1 MNSQFTIRLDDTTN
15 EHSIEAAQALG
26 ITRATLVRNALT
38 SYLNKSNPNK
48 DSEIVGVLKE
58 QLAKAHKQIEASSEA
73 KSRTDVI
80 TMELTRT
87 LQNQQKQL
95 QDLTAPR
102 TLWQKLFTVF
112 N

>member
-15 EHSIEAAQALG
+15 EKTIEAAQALG
-26 ITRATLVRNALT
+26 ITRATLIRNILT
-38 SYLNKSNPNK
+38 SYLDEPNPNK
-48 DSEIVGVLKE
+48 DSEIVDVLKE
-58 QLAKAHKQIEASSEA
+58 QLAKAHKQIETSNES
-73 KSRTDVI
+73 KSRTDFI

-95 QDLTAPR
+95 EDLTVPR
-102 TLWQKLFTVF
+102 TLWQKLRTVF